1 MRSLAIPLVI
11 LGGLILMISAGT
23 AAMFLMKPQP
33 QPEPTKPSLVKIED
47 KKPLETPKPIDRK
60 ELKPDTMPEPHKAD
74 AKSKFKELNKE
85 KTLLLETLDDGTKRI
100 HFATEVCLREGVLLE
115 VLVCKAQTKEHESIL
130 RTDLDAKLLHAGL
143 VAIGAKPG
151 HPVQFVDP
159 KTKEEKYT
167 AATGEKIKV
176 TVNYNLQGKPFVH
189 EAQDWIKDAKTKK
202 TMSHGWVFAGSR
214 FAKFPDQPDGP
225 DYYCANN
232 GEVIAISNFV
242 DSMLDLPVQLTSSN
256 DDLMFEAFTEK
267 VPAVGTP
274 VWVILEIVPEAKKK

>member
-1 MRSLAIPLVI
+1 MRSLALPLII
-11 LGGLILMISAGT
+11 LGGLVLAISAGT
-23 AAMFLMKPQP
+23 AAMFLMKPLP
-33 QPEPTKPSLVKIED
+33 QPEPTKPAPAKIED
-47 KKPLETPKPIDRK
+47 KKPLENTKPVDRN
-60 ELKPDTMPEPHKAD
+60 ELKPDTLPEPYKAS

-85 KTLLLETLDDGTKRI
+85 KTLLLETLEDDTKRI

-115 VLVCKAQTKEHESIL
+115 VLVCKAQTKEHEAIL
-130 RTDLDAKLLHAGL
+130 RTSLDAKLLHAGL

-151 HPVQFVDP
+151 HPVRFVDP
-159 KTKEEKYT
+159 ITAEEKYT
-167 AATGEKIKV
+167 AATGQTIKV
-176 TVNYNLQGKPFVH
+176 TVNYNLKGKQYTH

-202 TMSHGWVFAGSR
+202 KMSYNWVFAGSR

-232 GEVIAISNFV
+232 GEIIAISNFV
-242 DSMLDLPVQLTSSN
+242 DSMLDLPVQLSSVN

-274 VWVILEIVPEAKKK
+274 VWVILESVPEPKKK